1 MTDSEDTSQAA
12 GMSGD
17 ESKSISTA
25 PTTSNSQGKRANSN
39 NAKWTQKDDQ
49 AFVKGLIHARKLGM
63 QTDSGWKASTWP
75 IVLEFVQ
82 KEGSNIGGPKNT
94 KKALDYFG
102 KLKTSF
108 NQVTE
113 LRALSGVGWDDVRKI
128 VTATNSVWDAIF
140 LKRDIKRFGRWRK
153 TPFPIY
159 DEMAELIEGV
169 VANGENAFIGG
180 ASQTP
185 YEDRSGNSS
194 GNETEPDPV
203 PTKKRKRATSEKSI
217 PPLLSHSSSSSVT
230 LGQSSI
236 HSKRIHTR
244 DRGTPNAKAMHRV
257 ADSID
262 SLGLSLRGDVSTPER
277 RRQAVKQFEA
287 DGEIS
292 DDEADSVYDLFKHD
306 TSAIDIYLGIGT
318 KERHSRFLR

>member
-1 MTDSEDTSQAA
+1 
-12 GMSGD
+12 
-17 ESKSISTA
+17 
-25 PTTSNSQGKRANSN
+25 
-39 NAKWTQKDDQ
+39 
-49 AFVKGLIHARKLGM
+49 M

-75 IVLEFVQ
+75 IILEFVQ

-128 VTATNSVWDAIF
+128 VTATDLVWDAIF
-140 LKRDIKRFGRWRK
+140 LKRDIKKFGCWRK

-159 DEMAELIEGV
+159 DEMAELIKGV
-169 VANGENAFIGG
+169 VANGENTFIGG
-180 ASQTP
+180 ASQAP
-185 YEDRSGNSS
+185 YKDRSGDSS

-203 PTKKRKRATSEKSI
+203 PTKKRKRATSEESI
-217 PPLLSHSSSSSVT
+217 PPLLSHSSSSS
-230 LGQSSI
+230 
-236 HSKRIHTR
+236 
-244 DRGTPNAKAMHRV
+244 GTPNAKAMHRV

-318 KERHSRFLR
+318 KERRSRFLHRQIEKNTD